1 MTDPIAKTLAL
12 TLVLSQWLA
21 SHTALAQANLPDNAS
36 STAHKKVADNIDP
49 SVMAEVDRMKAE
61 QKARSDE
68 SRNNFPAASQG
79 NTGISLFMP
88 PSTPVIV
95 VVETEDGELVATE
108 F

>member
-1 MTDPIAKTLAL
+1 MTHQIARTLAL
-12 TLVLSQWLA
+12 TFVLSQLLA
-21 SHTALAQANLPDNAS
+21 SHIALAQANLPDNAS
-36 STAHKKVADNIDP
+36 STAHNKVADNVDP

-68 SRNNFPAASQG
+68 SRNNFPAASQS
-79 NTGISLFMP
+79 NAGISLFVP

-95 VVETEDGELVATE
+95 VVETEDGELAATE

>member
-1 MTDPIAKTLAL
+1 MTDQIARTLAL
-12 TLVLSQWLA
+12 TFVLSQSLA
-21 SHTALAQANLPDNAS
+21 SHAVLAQANLPDNAS
-36 STAHKKVADNIDP
+36 STAHKKVADNVDP
-49 SVMAEVDRMKAE
+49 TVMAEVDRMKAE

-68 SRNNFPAASQG
+68 SRDNFTATPQDKA
-79 NTGISLFMP
+79 GIRLLVP